1 MNIIPCFKSRDKIF
15 SENSKLNKIYVLNNN
30 SCDMDSFICS
40 VLLSTCR
47 NIKENILYI
56 ENDKSEIPTNN
67 QFIFNK
73 YSDKIYLP
81 LMNCKKGE
89 LRTRLDIDFVLKYF
103 KFDENEFYY
112 IDDEQ
117 VIYDLHNSLANLIL
131 VDHNILDPTQI
142 SFTNLVTEIYD
153 HHNDVN
159 SLNYSYR
166 NLKKK
171 SLKFPLGSCSTL
183 VLLEYYLSD
192 KNVRR
197 SLKHYYDPL
206 FLIAAI
212 LLDTDNFK
220 KELHATR
227 WIDLDFYVCKK
238 IVNDLIDV
246 EGQDKW
252 EQVKEFYKK
261 LSNAKFDETANLYL
275 GVDSLMNKDMKSFKW
290 GNLTSYWSSLQ
301 IGLKSITK
309 MYGWNCVISHF
320 EKNLSSKENISL
332 PLYVTL
338 SAYSGKLNGM
348 KILVIYD
355 YLQKVE
361 FSNFQNFLFKE
372 LGANLKNIK
381 YKKNSNNKLLKVYVD
396 KIYSRKLLEPILCK
410 YFEILN

>member
-1 MNIIPCFKSRDKIF
+1 MNSFSSFKSRDRLTSNNPKIT
-15 SENSKLNKIYVLNNN
+15 KIYVLNNN

-47 NIKENILYI
+47 NVKENIIYL
-56 ENDKSEIPTNN
+56 ENDSSEVLLNDKM
-67 QFIFNK
+67 IFNK
-73 YSDKIYLP
+73 DSDKIYLP
-81 LMNCKKGE
+81 LMNCKRGE

-103 KFDENEFYY
+103 KIDENEFYY
-112 IDDEQ
+112 VNDVE

-142 SFTNLVTEIYD
+142 SFTPLVKEIYD

-159 SLNYSYR
+159 SSNISYK

-171 SLKFPLGSCSTL
+171 SLQYPMGSCSTL
-183 VLLEYYLSD
+183 ILLDFYLSD

-197 SLKHYYDPL
+197 ILKKYFDPL

-220 KELHATR
+220 KEFHLVR
-227 WIDLDFYVCKK
+227 WIDLDFYVYKK
-238 IVNDLIDV
+238 IVDDIIDV
-246 EGQDKW
+246 EGVDKR

-261 LSNAKFDETANLYL
+261 LTNAKFDETANLYL

-290 GNLTSYWSSLQ
+290 GNVTSYWSSLQ
-301 IGLKSITK
+301 IGLKSITS

-320 EKNLSSKENISL
+320 ENYLSSKENISL

-338 SAYSGKLNGM
+338 SGYLEKLNGL
-348 KILVIYD
+348 KIIMIYD
-355 YLQKVE
+355 YLEKIE
-361 FSNFQNFLFKE
+361 FSNFQNFLVKE
-372 LGANLKNIK
+372 LGANMKNLK
-381 YKKNSNNKLLKVYVD
+381 YKKNYNNKIIKIYVD

-410 YFEILN
+410 YFENLN